1 MKYVKKSE
9 ISRAH
14 QTWRGLF
21 IILYLEQ
28 TFLCSSYFKCCL
40 KYQRSE
46 LTQRLQFS
54 TPKIVHLLS
63 GAKTRSWF
71 TNFHFQKNPS
81 HESMHNVLF
90 IWNIA
95 TIANAVQVTLLS
107 LSLSLSLKS
116 LSKVSQRSLKSL
128 SKVSQKSLKCL
139 SKVSQKSLLVST
151 MSSTTLQCTEDA
163 EIKSLTQLMSEWQG
177 HLLSF

>member
-95 TIANAVQVTLLS
+95 TIANAVQVTLWLS
-107 LSLSLSLKS
+107 VNYPNRCLCSHCSHCSLKS
-116 LSKVSQRSLKSL
+116 ERQW
-128 SKVSQKSLKCL
+128 
-139 SKVSQKSLLVST
+139 
-151 MSSTTLQCTEDA
+151 
-163 EIKSLTQLMSEWQG
+163 LTEWQG
-177 HLLSF
+177 HLLSCPWQLQK

>member
-95 TIANAVQVTLLS
+95 TIANAVQVILWLS
-107 LSLSLSLKS
+107 ISNPQCHYSSHCSHCSLKS
-116 LSKVSQRSLKSL
+116 KVNSPN
-128 SKVSQKSLKCL
+128 
-139 SKVSQKSLLVST
+139 
-151 MSSTTLQCTEDA
+151 
-163 EIKSLTQLMSEWQG
+163 EWQCN
-177 HLLSF
+177 LLSCPGQLKRS